1 MIFVITG
8 YPGFPI
14 AAFSASLRAWCV
26 LGRSAAPRFLF
37 CYLCRWGWPR
47 LHRRVV
53 CWAGASGLQELQLQ
67 LQCCFYFF
75 FGN

>member
-8 YPGFPI
+8 HPGFPI

-37 CYLCRWGWPR
+37 AICVVGVGRVFQNKSHARFARSWWLFGW
-47 LHRRVV
+47 LLN
-53 CWAGASGLQELQLQ
+53 WN
-67 LQCCFYFF
+67 YFI
-75 FGN
+75 GC